1 MSAIDRHEKAVLAD
15 EDLLAFLGYKQEFK
29 RAFKPFEV
37 FGMAFSIVALMPSIA
52 SSLVYALPYGGPVSL
67 VWGWVVA
74 SLFVCCVALA
84 MAELAS
90 AAPTS
95 GGLYYWAWTFSPPQY
110 RKILAW
116 VTGYANTIGLIGGI
130 ASVDWGFAIQ
140 IMAVSTIG
148 SDGTFVPTTGQLYA
162 VYVAVLLSH
171 AVVCSLATRVLARL
185 QTVYVLLNLGL
196 FFGVLIAL
204 PAATPKEYINSAS
217 YVFGNFTNLSNYPNG
232 FAFILA
238 WLLPVWTINGFD
250 TGVHISEEAS
260 NAATAVPWAI
270 VGSATISGFLGTGMV
285 IALAFCMGQ
294 DTESILGNEIGQPL
308 ATIFFNSFGQRG
320 TLGLWSLFVVAQW
333 AMGSC
338 IVLSAS
344 RQVFAFARDG
354 AMPFSSILYRMNR
367 YTGTPVNTVWFC
379 VSAAA
384 LLGLLAFAGVAA
396 IGAIFYVSVIGLYI
410 AYGIPNAARLV
421 FRDHNF
427 KPGPFTLGVFSVPI
441 RTIAVSFITFMN
453 IVFLFPA
460 NLAPEAATMNY
471 VWSRTLVR
479 GAKVH
484 NRGHEPAEVR

>member
-1 MSAIDRHEKAVLAD
+1 MTRDEKAALAD
-15 EDLLAFLGYKQEFK
+15 EDLLAYLGYKQEFK

-52 SSLVYALPYGGPVSL
+52 SSLVYALPYGGPNSQVRLPPREDCTIGHGPFLHRGIENYWPGSQDVSCIML
-67 VWGWVVA
+67 LCMKNRAKENVPC
-74 SLFVCCVALA
+74 FVD
-84 MAELAS
+84 
-90 AAPTS
+90 
-95 GGLYYWAWTFSPPQY
+95 
-110 RKILAW
+110 
-116 VTGYANTIGLIGGI
+116 ANTIGLIGGI

-140 IMAVSTIG
+140 IMAVATIG
-148 SDGTFVPTTGQLYA
+148 FGGTFVPTTGQLYA
-162 VYVAVLLSH
+162 V
-171 AVVCSLATRVLARL
+171 
-185 QTVYVLLNLGL
+185 L

-204 PAATPKEYINSAS
+204 PAETPKEHINSAS
-217 YVFGNFTNLSNYPNG
+217 YVFGDFTNLSNYPNG

-270 VGSATISGFLGTGMV
+270 IGSATISGFLGAGMM

-308 ATIFFNSFGQRG
+308 ATIFFNSFGQKG

-344 RQVFAFARDG
+344 RQAFAFARDG
-354 AMPFSSILYRMNR
+354 AMPFSRILYRMNR
-367 YTGTPVNTVWFC
+367 YTETPVNTVWFC

-384 LLGLLAFAGVAA
+384 LLGLLAFAGTAA
-396 IGAIFYVSVIGLYI
+396 IGAIFSVSVIGLYT
-410 AYGIPNAARLV
+410 AYGVPIAARIV
-421 FRDHNF
+421 FKDHNF
-427 KPGPFTLGVFSVPI
+427 KPGPFTLGAFSSPI
-441 RTIAVSFITFMN
+441 RVIAVLFITFMN

-460 NLAPEAATMNY
+460 NPAPEAADMNY
-471 VWSRTLVR
+471 AIVVVGGVMVGCMAWYWWPKY
-479 GAKVH
+479 GAVH
-484 NRGHEPAEVR
+484 WFEGPRSTIEATSPQRFDDEKSVGKE